1 MNARS
6 IAPLTSALLGLAAGI
21 VVPITAQEAPAK
33 KRLAILDFEY
43 QTVHS
48 YVYDIF
54 GSDVDI
60 GRGIT
65 NLLVTELV
73 KNGTYRLIERQALDQ
88 ILTEQNFQ
96 ASGRGDPSTAAR
108 LGKVLG
114 VDAIVIGAITQFGR
128 DDKSLQAGGG
138 ARVGP
143 VRLGGIGRQSSKA
156 TVVVDARLID
166 VQTAEILAVATGKG
180 ESSRGGVSLYGADI
194 GGIGAGGAIDMS
206 SSNFQNTIIGE
217 ATRKAV
223 EGLVAE
229 VVQANTKIVAVK
241 VAVSGLVADVAGSDV
256 TVNIGTLAGI
266 RAGETYEVVRPGREI
281 KDPSTGR
288 VIRRVTT
295 PVGTVK
301 ITEAG
306 DTWATG
312 TLTGGPAQV
321 GDCVGSCPAQ
331 AERPP
336 EPAPAAAPAPTAP
349 AAPAAA
355 PTRAAAAPV
364 GGLALPSGPWT
375 WSPYKFRGTE
385 HFRYDARQVQGGE
398 TLTGYYTLDVKPT
411 GDGRF
416 RITVAGKLGDDE
428 FSSSQVSPSP
438 DAISSPMAW
447 AGFMSMG
454 PLAIALFSPVWAMY
468 MGREWEV
475 GSGWS
480 FSSGGESSSFKVEST
495 CQYGGVNGML
505 GVARENNQVRMQTC
519 VSPHVA
525 LPLFVSTGEDED
537 VVELKLVEY
546 RP

>member
-6 IAPLTSALLGLAAGI
+6 SARLTSVLLGLAVG
-21 VVPITAQEAPAK
+21 VVMSIAAQEAPAK

-43 QTVHS
+43 QTVNS
-48 YVYDIF
+48 YVYDMF

-65 NLLVTELV
+65 NLLVNELV

-96 ASGRGDPSTAAR
+96 TSGRGDPSTAAR

-114 VDAIVIGAITQFGR
+114 VDAIVIGSITQFGR
-128 DDKSLQAGGG
+128 DDKNLQVGGG
-138 ARVGP
+138 ARMGP

-156 TVVVDARLID
+156 TVVVDARIID
-166 VQTAEILAVATGKG
+166 VQTAEILAVATGNG
-180 ESSRGGVSLYGADI
+180 ESSRGGTSLYGAGI
-194 GGIGAGGAIDMS
+194 GGIGAGGSIDMS

-229 VVQANTKIVAVK
+229 VVQANSRIVAVK
-241 VAVSGLVADVAGSDV
+241 VAVSGLVADVAGADV
-256 TVNIGTLAGI
+256 TLNIGTMAGV
-266 RAGETYEVVRPGREI
+266 RAGESYDVVRPGREI

-295 PVGTVK
+295 PVGTIK

-321 GDCVGSCPAQ
+321 GDCVGSCPSQ
-331 AERPP
+331 AEPP
-336 EPAPAAAPAPTAP
+336 LEPAPAAAAPAPAAAPARAV
-349 AAPAAA
+349 AAPVA
-355 PTRAAAAPV
+355 V

-375 WSPYKFRGTE
+375 WTPYKFRGTE
-385 HFRYDARQVQGGE
+385 HFRYDARQVESGE
-398 TLTGYYTLDVKPT
+398 TLTGYYTLDVNPT
-411 GDGRF
+411 SDGRF

-438 DAISSPMAW
+438 DAIGSPMAW

-480 FSSGGESSSFKVEST
+480 YSSGGESSSFKVENT

-505 GVARENNQVRMQTC
+505 GVARENSAVRMQTC
-519 VSPHVA
+519 VSPNVA
-525 LPLFVSTGEDED
+525 LPLFVSTSDDED